1 MFGCFY
7 CAREKSKKKKRYS
20 IERNLRKSPLSTF
33 ARIVG
38 VPCFY
43 CLLLLAFLLAQ
54 LFRIQHIL
62 LVTITR
68 WYTIRPSWVCCK
80 ADRTHTHTKTETM
93 RIPER
98 WTNETE
104 VISFIWTIN
113 KTDTVPVSIIQNCKC
128 EFCPFPLVIIRPL
141 LLGIQSPHHLHKTA
155 DFDWNRL
162 WNSSPKKCVRE
173 WYIMWYECLKTH
185 YTIYNIFIWF
195 NDDDQESACS

>member
-1 MFGCFY
+1 MF
-7 CAREKSKKKKRYS
+7 
-20 IERNLRKSPLSTF
+20 
-33 ARIVG
+33 
-38 VPCFY
+38 
-43 CLLLLAFLLAQ
+43 LLLAFVGIFTCTVIPYSTYFA
-54 LFRIQHIL
+54 RNY
-62 LVTITR
+62 
-68 WYTIRPSWVCCK
+68 YTMIYHSSVLSMLQSWPY
-80 ADRTHTHTKTETM
+80 THTHTKTETM

-113 KTDTVPVSIIQNCKC
+113 KMDTVPVSIIQNCKC

-195 NDDDQESACS
+195 NDDDQ

>member
-1 MFGCFY
+1 MF
-7 CAREKSKKKKRYS
+7 
-20 IERNLRKSPLSTF
+20 
-33 ARIVG
+33 
-38 VPCFY
+38 
-43 CLLLLAFLLAQ
+43 LLLAFVGI
-54 LFRIQHIL
+54 FTCTVIQHIL